1 MKVTAIITC
10 AGKGLRAG
18 FNKNKLLIPFDG
30 KTVLERTL
38 AAFYKNKRVSRVI
51 VTSSEE
57 DFSEIKKL
65 CGDAEVVI
73 GGNTRTES
81 VENALKVADGDIIL
95 IHDGARPF
103 VTQKVIDDCIDTAIE
118 YGGAVPVVSQRDTV
132 VKAETIDGEFG
143 YVGKSNLYCVQT
155 PQGFAA
161 DKIKKA
167 FSLRN
172 GLSYNDDGD
181 LYKHYITIPRL
192 FEGDP
197 KNVKLTFKEDFEK
210 LYFSENVRT
219 GVGFDCHKLVSG
231 RKLIIGGI
239 TVPHEKGLLGH
250 SDADVLTHALMDALL
265 SAAGLR
271 DIGYYF
277 PDDDPAYL
285 NADSVILLKKVVA
298 MISEKGYVPESFS
311 AVIMAE
317 KPKLKTFIPFMADNL
332 CRVLGIP
339 VDNAGISATTLEG
352 LGFVGREEGICVSCS
367 VVLKNRNRAL

>member
-38 AAFYKNKRVSRVI
+38 AAFYKNERVSRII
-51 VTSSEE
+51 VTASEE
-57 DFSEIKKL
+57 DFTEVKKL
-65 CGDAEVVI
+65 CGEAEAVI

-81 VENALKVADGDIIL
+81 VENALKIADGDVIL

-103 VTQKVIDDCIDTAIE
+103 VTRKIIDDCIDTATN
-118 YGGAVPVVSQRDTV
+118 YGGAVPVVPQRDTV
-132 VKAETIDGEFG
+132 VKAENFDGEFG

-167 FSLRN
+167 YSLRN

-181 LYKHYITIPRL
+181 LYKHYINTPRL

-210 LYFSENVRT
+210 LYLSENVRT
-219 GVGFDCHKLVSG
+219 GVGFDCHKLVPG
-231 RKLIIGGI
+231 RKLIIGGV

-250 SDADVLTHALMDALL
+250 SDADVLTHAVMDALL
-265 SAAGLR
+265 SAAALK
-271 DIGYYF
+271 DIGCYF
-277 PDDDPAYL
+277 SDKDPEYK
-285 NADSVILLKKVVA
+285 DISSMILLSRVLKMIKDEGYKVNNV
-298 MISEKGYVPESFS
+298 S

-317 KPKLKTFIPFMADNL
+317 KPKLNPYADRIKENL
-332 CRVLGIP
+332 ATALEIP
-339 VDNAGISATTLEG
+339 VCNVGLSCTTLEG
-352 LGFVGREEGICVSCS
+352 VGLIGTEQAMAASAVCTIF
-367 VVLKNRNRAL
+367 KNNK

>member
-38 AAFYKNKRVSRVI
+38 AAFYKNERVSRII
-51 VTSSEE
+51 VTASEE
-57 DFSEIKKL
+57 DFTEVKKL
-65 CGDAEVVI
+65 CGEAEAVI

-81 VENALKVADGDIIL
+81 VENALKIADGDVIL

-103 VTQKVIDDCIDTAIE
+103 VSRKVIDDCIDTAVK
-118 YGGAVPVVSQRDTV
+118 YGGAVPVVPQRDTV
-132 VKAETIDGEFG
+132 IKAETLDGEFG

-155 PQGFAA
+155 PQGFVA

-167 FSLRN
+167 YSLRN

-181 LYKHYITIPRL
+181 LYKHYINTPRL

-210 LYFSENVRT
+210 LYLSENVRT
-219 GVGFDCHKLVSG
+219 GVGFDCHKLVPG
-231 RKLIIGGI
+231 RKLIIGGV

-277 PDDDPAYL
+277 PDDDPTYL
-285 NADSVILLKKVVA
+285 NADSVMLLEKVVA
-298 MISEKGYVPESFS
+298 MVSEKGYVPESFS

-317 KPKLKTFIPFMADNL
+317 KPKLKKFIPDMADNL

-352 LGFVGREEGICVSCS
+352 LGFVGREEGICVNCS
-367 VVLKNRNRAL
+367 VVLKKRSRAL